1 LNGKNVDTIIMN
13 NPVPVFKFRQGRVP
27 LLVSMPHVGTHIPS
41 HISAG
46 MTDVAQKL
54 ADTDWHL
61 EALYNF
67 LDGIGASVLVATHSR
82 YVIDLNRPP
91 DNANLYPGQ
100 DTTGLCPVDTFD
112 RHRLYQTGK
121 EPTDAEI
128 GERIRQYW
136 QPYHTTLAEELQRL
150 REQHGVA
157 MLWDAHSIASM
168 VPRFFEGRLP
178 DFNLGTAS
186 GASCSDDLSTQL
198 LEIASSAT
206 GYTAAL
212 NGRFKGGY
220 ITRQYGRPDRNIHAV
235 QLELSQITYME
246 ENEPFRF
253 DENTAQ
259 QVRPTI
265 ARFLDATLDW
275 ANQHR
280 Q

>member
-1 LNGKNVDTIIMN
+1 MN
-13 NPVPVFKFRQGRVP
+13 KPVPVFKFRQGRVP

-41 HISAG
+41 HISAD
-46 MTDVAQKL
+46 MTDVAQQL

-67 LDGIGASVLVATHSR
+67 LDALGASVLVATHSR

-100 DTTGLCPVDTFD
+100 DTTGLCPVDSFD
-112 RHRLYQTGK
+112 RHPLYQVGK
-121 EPTDAEI
+121 EPGDAEI
-128 GERIRQYW
+128 AERIQQYW
-136 QPYHTTLAEELQRL
+136 QPYHSALNVELQRI
-150 REQHGVA
+150 RKQHGVA
-157 MLWDAHSIASM
+157 MLWDAHSIASK

-186 GASCSDDLSTQL
+186 GSSCSDELSKQL
-198 LEIASSAT
+198 LAIADSAGGT
-206 GYTAAL
+206 GVRYSAAL

-220 ITRQYGRPDRNIHAV
+220 ITRQYGKPENNIHAV

-246 ENEPFRF
+246 ESYPFRF
-253 DENTAQ
+253 DETIAQ

-265 ARFLDATLDW
+265 ARFLETTLAW
-275 ANQHR
+275 ADQHH
-280 Q
+280 